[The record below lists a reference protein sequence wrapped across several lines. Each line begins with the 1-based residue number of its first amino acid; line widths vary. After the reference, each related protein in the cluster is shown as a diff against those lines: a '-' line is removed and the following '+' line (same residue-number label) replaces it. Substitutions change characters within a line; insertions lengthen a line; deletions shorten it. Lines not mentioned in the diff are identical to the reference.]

1 MDYVRPCYRCGGPVT
16 YWQGRASS
24 GRAFEPDPY
33 EPYRPHL
40 CARATGA
47 VPEFVPEFVPAVVL
61 RLLRSDGRP
70 ARPEPRPS
78 VSRGAVTRGLERTG
92 PYARP
97 QVGVVQPPEPKQ
109 QPALRQAPEPGF
121 DL

>member
-40 CARATGA
+40 CARVTGA
-47 VPEFVPEFVPAVVL
+47 APEFVPEFVPAVVL
-61 RLLRSDGRP
+61 RLLRSDGRT
-70 ARPEPRPS
+70 ARPEPEPRPV
-78 VSRGAVTRGLERTG
+78 VSRGAVARGLERTG

-97 QVGVVQPPEPKQ
+97 APEPKQ
-109 QPALRQAPEPGF
+109 QTALRPRSTF
-121 DL
+121 DA